1 MTAPRIKICGVTLP
15 DDAARVAAAGADF
28 IGLNFW
34 PRSKRY
40 VTLERAPLLAA
51 AARAAGAVKL
61 VGVFV
66 DATIEQITA
75 ACGRVELDVIQLHG
89 DERADTCTKL
99 GSTLYRPIWKALP
112 IGHSRDLEGLDY
124 WQVDALLLDAPA
136 ARVRHARPDISTELA
151 ARVRHARPDI
161 STELAA
167 RVRHARPDLGT
178 ELAAA
183 RGGAGARFDHQL
195 ARAARERY
203 PTRKFV
209 LAGGLDPGN
218 VAEAIALVQPWAV
231 DVASGV
237 EAAPG
242 IKDAG
247 KLAAFVAAV
256 RGAAP

>member
-151 ARVRHARPDI
+151 ARVRHARPD
-161 STELAA
+161 
-167 RVRHARPDLGT
+167 LGT
-178 ELAAA
+178 ELAAG

>member
-151 ARVRHARPDI
+151 ARVRHARPD
-161 STELAA
+161 
-167 RVRHARPDLGT
+167 LGT